1 MNKEGKCY
9 DLLIGNWKNPDDPTL
24 VRATSEIEIG
34 KMYFASAVEHFSF
47 ACIFVQRDPKF
58 ILDPNLSLYPKA
70 QRNTTLDEIKKY
82 TQSVIDL
89 HFKEEAQIFSKEN
102 KIWFLEPYQPFMVIS
117 KTKTM
122 LEILTEDFKGYFKYS
137 GLLPDKVSI
146 VEYNNITANLVK
158 QHKKNYDLL

>member
-9 DLLIGNWKNPDDPTL
+9 DLLIGNWKELNDPTL
-24 VRATSEIEIG
+24 IKAADEITIG
-34 KMYFASAVEHFSF
+34 EMYFATAMTHFSF
-47 ACIFVQRDPKF
+47 ACIFVQKDPKF
-58 ILDPNLSLYPKA
+58 ILDPNLSLFPKA
-70 QRNTTLDEIKKY
+70 QRNTTIEEIRKY

-89 HFKEEAQIFSKEN
+89 HFKEEIQMFSKDN
-102 KIWFLEPYQPFMVIS
+102 KVRFLEPYQPFMVIS
-117 KTKTM
+117 KTKTV